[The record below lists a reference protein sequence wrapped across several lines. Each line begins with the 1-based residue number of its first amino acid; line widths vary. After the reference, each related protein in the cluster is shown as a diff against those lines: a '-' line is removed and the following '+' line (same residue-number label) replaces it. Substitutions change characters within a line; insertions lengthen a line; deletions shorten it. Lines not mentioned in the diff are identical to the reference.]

1 MKRLVLV
8 ALTILAFCSFEVIAP
23 NETQASCVCACVNG
37 EKVPLCT
44 SDLDLEPF
52 CMGMCPFSGNTSMEP
67 LDSPK
72 LEPLGTTSCSQ
83 ERVYNYWTEQYE
95 WKRVCY

>member
-8 ALTILAFCSFEVIAP
+8 ALTILAFYAFEIIVP
-23 NETQASCVCACVNG
+23 NESQARCVCACVNG
-37 EKVPLCT
+37 EKVPICD

-67 LDSPK
+67 LDPIG
-72 LEPLGTTSCSQ
+72 LEPLGTTQCSN

-95 WKRVCY
+95 WKEVCY